1 MPVAAGPSPGEFNV
15 LKVWKTVESD
25 HALVQTLSERTGLP
39 LPLVSLLVS
48 RGFTASETVDRFLNP
63 RLSDLVDPSRLPD
76 MEKAVDRIW
85 KAIEQ
90 NESIVVFGDYDV
102 DGISSTAL
110 LVQVLTR
117 LGAHITP
124 FLPHRI
130 EDGYGLSVEPLKRC
144 MESWSPKLLITVD
157 CGTGSVEAVEWAR
170 SVGLDVVV
178 TDHHEASGAVAPAQ
192 ALVNPKLGTEE
203 RIKALAGV
211 GVAFKLC
218 HALVKKGRESGVE
231 AATNTDLRDYLDLVG
246 IGTIA
251 DIVPLQDE
259 NRIYARYGLARLNK
273 TESIGLKSLIEV
285 AGIKGE
291 IEAYHVGFILGPRL
305 NAAGRIGDAQ
315 AALELLL
322 TDRSE
327 RARVLAMQLDRANR
341 ERQDIEARI
350 VREATTQIDAFF
362 EPDRH
367 FSLVVAS
374 EQWHAGVVGIVA
386 SRLSARYRRPAIVI
400 ALDESGI
407 GRGSCRSIEGFDLVH
422 HLGACSDLLMRYG
435 GHAMA
440 AGLELKA
447 ETIETFREKFNEVAA
462 GVLAG
467 ADLRPV
473 QTVDAWLNLGEADS
487 SMLDALDRMRPFG
500 FGNPTPVFAAR
511 GLHIVGQPRIVGNGH
526 LKMALAEGGVQREAI
541 GFNMG
546 EREIPEGPIDAAF
559 QLQRNT
565 YLGRQTIQLNL
576 QDFRPSAG
584 G

>member
-1 MPVAAGPSPGEFNV
+1 M
-15 LKVWKTVESD
+15 LKVWKTVEGD
-25 HALVQTLSERTGLP
+25 PALAQTLSAQAGVPVP
-39 LPLVSLLVS
+39 LASLLVS
-48 RGFTASETVDRFLNP
+48 RGFATVETIDRFLNP

-85 KAIEQ
+85 KAIDR
-90 NESIVVFGDYDV
+90 NEPMVVFGDYDV

-110 LVQVLTR
+110 MVQVLTK
-117 LGAHITP
+117 LGARITP

-130 EDGYGLSVEPLKRC
+130 DDGYGLSVEPLKRC
-144 MESWSPKLLITVD
+144 LETWNPKLLITVD
-157 CGTGSVEAVEWAR
+157 CGTGSVEAAEWAR
-170 SVGLDVVV
+170 AAHLDVIV
-178 TDHHEASGAVAPAQ
+178 TDHHEASGPVAPVL

-218 HALVKKGRESGVE
+218 HALVKKGREAGVP
-231 AATNTDLRDYLDLVG
+231 AAAATDLRDYLDLVG

-259 NRIYARYGLARLNK
+259 NRIYARHGLARLNK
-273 TESIGLKSLIEV
+273 TESIGLKSLVEV
-285 AGIKGE
+285 AGTKGDLE
-291 IEAYHVGFILGPRL
+291 SYHVGFILGPRL

-322 TDRSE
+322 TDQAD
-327 RARVLAMQLDRANR
+327 RARTLALQLDRANR

-350 VREATTQIDAFF
+350 VREATAQIDSFF
-362 EPDRH
+362 EPSKH
-367 FSLVVAS
+367 FALVVAS
-374 EQWHAGVVGIVA
+374 GEWHAGVVGIVA
-386 SRLSARYRRPAIVI
+386 SRLSARYRRPAVVI
-400 ALDESGI
+400 ALDEAGM

-422 HLGACSDLLMRYG
+422 HLAACSDLLMRFG

-447 ETIETFREKFNEVAA
+447 DAVEPFREKFNEVAA

-467 ADLRPV
+467 TDLRPV
-473 QTVDAWLNLGEADS
+473 QSVDAWLNLGEADQ

-511 GLHIVGQPRIVGNGH
+511 GLRVVGQPRIVGNGH
-526 LKMALAEGGVQREAI
+526 LKMTLADGGVQREAI
-541 GFNMG
+541 GFNLG
-546 EREIPEGPIDAAF
+546 ERDIPEGPIDAAF
-559 QLQRNT
+559 YLQKNV
-565 YLGRQTIQLNL
+565 YMGRQTLQLSL
-576 QDFRPSAG
+576 QDFRASE
-584 G
+584 